1 MSKESLRTLAE
12 YHADQL
18 ASVLDVEIK
27 RMFSGWGLCVDGVQ
41 FAMAVRDDFY
51 MRVDDGSRPFY
62 EEAGC
67 SPFTYESKGRS
78 KPVVVRRYYTL
89 PEDAAENA
97 ERFSELALES
107 LDAARRD
114 DVTRR
119 AKKAKKAKKG
129 SALS

>member
-1 MSKESLRTLAE
+1 MSTESLKALAE

-18 ASVLDVEIK
+18 APVIDVEIK

-51 MRVDDGSRPFY
+51 MRVDDDTRPLY
-62 EEAGC
+62 EEAG
-67 SPFTYESKGRS
+67 STPFTYETNGRS
-78 KPVVVRRYYTL
+78 KPVVVRRYFTL
-89 PEDAAENA
+89 PAEAAENA
-97 ERFSELALES
+97 ERFGELALEA

-119 AKKAKKAKKG
+119 AKKAKKESSK
-129 SALS
+129 

>member
-1 MSKESLRTLAE
+1 MSKESLRALAE

-18 ASVLDVEIK
+18 APVIDVEIK

-51 MRVDDGSRPFY
+51 MRVDDNSRHFY
-62 EEAGC
+62 EQAGS
-67 SPFTYESKGRS
+67 SPFTYETKGRS

-97 ERFSELALES
+97 SASASWHSNHWTRLAATTS
-107 LDAARRD
+107 PGARR
-114 DVTRR
+114 RR
-119 AKKAKKAKKG
+119 R
-129 SALS
+129 

>member
-1 MSKESLRTLAE
+1 MSKESLKALAE

-18 ASVLDVEIK
+18 APVIDVEIK

-51 MRVDDGSRPFY
+51 MRVDDDTRPFY
-62 EEAGC
+62 EEAGS
-67 SPFTYESKGRS
+67 SPFTYETKGRS
-78 KPVVVRRYYTL
+78 KPVIVRRYYSL
-89 PEDAAENA
+89 PADAAENA
-97 ERFSELALES
+97 ERFGELALES

-119 AKKAKKAKKG
+119 AKKAKKASK
-129 SALS
+129 